1 ESGAVARRRGLEP
14 LAHGRDRRL
23 ERALRI
29 GMASDGG
36 VAEHRLG
43 TRRRDDH
50 PLRLAGLRVD
60 DRIAK
65 MPEAPVD
72 GDVLDLVIRDG
83 RLQVAIP
90 IDETVAAI
98 DQPIAKHIE
107 ESPSHRA
114 RADRIHGEALAI
126 PVASA
131 AHHLLLANDPG
142 LVLVLPL
149 PDPLDEPFTT
159 EVV

>member
-1 ESGAVARRRGLEP
+1 
-14 LAHGRDRRL
+14 
-23 ERALRI
+23 
-29 GMASDGG
+29 
-36 VAEHRLG
+36 
-43 TRRRDDH
+43 
-50 PLRLAGLRVD
+50 
-60 DRIAK
+60 
-65 MPEAPVD
+65 
-72 GDVLDLVIRDG
+72 
-83 RLQVAIP
+83 P

-107 ESPSHRA
+107 EGPSHRA

-131 AHHLLLANDPG
+131 AHHLLLANDPS

-159 EVV
+159 EVVPRLPFDLEEPLLDDRLRGDARVIRPRLPERVRSAHAMPAREEI